1 MKNIS
6 YTLLSIGIF
15 TLSCQQT
22 AVDENKLTQ
31 LLKHQQVEWNTIL
44 TQVMVEDIFT
54 PPVCS
59 RIYVYPNIAAYEVLA
74 ASNPEMKSF
83 ANYLNEFSEVP
94 APPENVSLNFY
105 IASIVAFATAAK
117 PLVYAVEKIEAAE
130 NQYLEKIKQTGIS
143 QKLLSNSVN
152 YGKQVGE
159 HLINYAAKDGYL
171 ERTALSQY
179 VLSDDA
185 GKWKPTPPNYM
196 PAIEPHWNTMRT
208 MVLKSAEQFSPKA
221 PTNFSTDKQ
230 SDFFK
235 EALEVKNVVD
245 ALDEEK
251 TAIAQFWDCNPN
263 ISHTKGHLMFYDQ
276 KISPGGHWISI
287 AGIAA
292 KKAALSH
299 KATAKVFA
307 LTAITLSDA
316 FISCWDE
323 KYRSSLVRPETYI
336 NKYINKDWKPLLQT
350 PAFPEH
356 TSGHSVIS
364 SAAAVML
371 TKVLG
376 DNFSFIDST
385 EVRYGL
391 PVREFNSF
399 YEAAD
404 EAAISRLY
412 GGIHYMPAITDGV
425 KQGKAV
431 GNFVVEQLDD
441 LLFLEEK

>member
-1 MKNIS
+1 MTCIFIS
-6 YTLLSIGIF
+6 
-15 TLSCQQT
+15 SCKET
-22 AVDENKLTQ
+22 AVDQDKLTAI
-31 LLKHQQVEWNTIL
+31 LKHQQVEWNTIL
-44 TQVMVEDIFT
+44 TQVVVEDIFT

-59 RIYVYPNIAAYEVLA
+59 RIYVYPNIAAYEVMA
-74 ASNPEMKSF
+74 FTDTEMKSF
-83 ANYLNEFSEVP
+83 AG
-94 APPENVSLNFY
+94 SLNGFSVVPQPPKDVALNFPV
-105 IASIVAFATAAK
+105 ASMIAFATAAK
-117 PLVYAVEKIEAAE
+117 PLVYAMEKIDAAE
-130 NQYLEKIKQTGIS
+130 NKYLEKIKQTGIS
-143 QKLLSNSVN
+143 RKLLNNSVN

-159 HLINYAAKDGYL
+159 HLINYATKDGYL
-171 ERTALSQY
+171 ERTALTQY
-179 VLSDDA
+179 VLSEDA

-208 MVLKSAEQFSPKA
+208 MVLESADQFSPNT
-221 PTNFSTDKQ
+221 PTSFSTEKN

-235 EALEVKNVVD
+235 EAVEVKNVVEQ
-245 ALDEEK
+245 LDEEK
-251 TAIAQFWDCNPN
+251 TAIAEFWDCNPN

-276 KISPGGHWISI
+276 KISPGGHWVSI

-292 KKAALSH
+292 KKAGLSH
-299 KATAKVFA
+299 KATAKVTA

-336 NKYINKDWKPLLQT
+336 NKYIDKDWKPLLQT

-391 PVREFNSF
+391 PVREFDSF
-399 YEAAD
+399 YAAAN

-425 KQGKAV
+425 SQGKAV
-431 GNFVVEQLDD
+431 GNFVVEQLKD
-441 LLFLEEK
+441 LL